1 MKPHR
6 ALAALIL
13 TLPLLALEAN
23 AASYEDKLLDA
34 IQRHENSAR
43 YPYGV
48 RDGRMHTSAQARE
61 IARQTI
67 RNAWLDYLLTPT
79 REDFVDFLGDIYCP
93 KKSDPAGNRN
103 WKRDVKRILKQN
115 P

>member
-1 MKPHR
+1 MK
-6 ALAALIL
+6 LAIAIVM
-13 TLPLLALEAN
+13 LATAGH

-67 RNAWLDYLLTPT
+67 RNAWQDYRASGSREPFTDYL
-79 REDFVDFLGDIYCP
+79 GNIYCP
-93 KKSDPAGNRN
+93 AATDPAGNRN

-115 P
+115 Q